1 MQVTRGT
8 EFRFIPADSL
18 TGEEGNIGISF
29 NATRF
34 VFQFQSMFVLMPSMD
49 ITNVSR
55 KFEFFVFCMLSS
67 TLVLLR
73 CLSVQFE

>member
-49 ITNVSR
+49 ITNVK
-55 KFEFFVFCMLSS
+55 KFEFFVFCMPSS
-67 TLVLLR
+67 TLLLLR